1 MGVSRVWSRY
11 IKYLVCFHLAFS
23 LSGANIGFTLSS
35 FNKGSGRS
43 LATIRLGDVL
53 LVGVY
58 APCCVTSFIGLSTS
72 VLPLDSRVSFEV

>member
-11 IKYLVCFHLAFS
+11 IKYLVCFHLVFS
-23 LSGANIGFTLSS
+23 LSGANIGFTLSY

-53 LVGVY
+53 LAGVY
-58 APCCVTSFIGLSTS
+58 VPCCVTSFIGLSTS
-72 VLPLDSRVSFEV
+72 VLPLDSCVSFEG